1 MMKEKKNFIL
11 TKSSKE
17 PSSPCSSTFLHY
29 YSYSYSYSKE
39 SRRKRKKEEGT

>member
-29 YSYSYSYSKE
+29 YSYSYSKE
-39 SRRKRKKEEGT
+39 RGRKRRK